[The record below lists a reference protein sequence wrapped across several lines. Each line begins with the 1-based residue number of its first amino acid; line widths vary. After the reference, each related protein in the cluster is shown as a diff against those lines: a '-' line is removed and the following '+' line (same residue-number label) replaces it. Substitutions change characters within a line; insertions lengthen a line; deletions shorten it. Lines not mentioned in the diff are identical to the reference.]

1 MSAELLVAGSIAL
14 DTLDGSF
21 GHVENELGGSALY
34 FALAASLITPV
45 RIVAPVGR
53 DQARVVQDV
62 VGSRPIDL
70 DHLEV
75 IDAPTYRWRAQQEGG
90 RNIDFGSQDS
100 IYDRWQPQLP
110 AGYAGWSFVGSM
122 RPERQARLAAE
133 LAGSSLLAA
142 DAMLSYLRAQPVETR
157 DVLRRARWYFCNQEE
172 FAALGGLDPPEF
184 RRRWS
189 LEGLVLKAGP
199 RGVTA
204 YTQDGSVHVPALGT
218 HPVVDTTGAGDA
230 TAAGML
236 AHWLVSG
243 KEPGAVREALV
254 WGVACASIT
263 IEDIGLRSIARATRS
278 QLESRVEEVMQWLP
292 GGESSSPSAT

>member
-1 MSAELLVAGSIAL
+1 VSADLLVAGSIAL

-21 GHVENELGGSALY
+21 GHIENELGGSALY

-45 RIVAPVGR
+45 RVVAPVGR
-53 DQARVVQDV
+53 DQARLVEDV

-70 DHLEV
+70 SLLEV
-75 IDAPTYRWRAQQEGG
+75 IDAPTYRWRARQESG
-90 RNIDFGSQDS
+90 RNVDFGSQDS
-100 IYDRWQPQLP
+100 IYDHWQPGLP
-110 AGYAGWSFVGSM
+110 PGYSGWSFVGSI
-122 RPERQARLAAE
+122 RPERQAQLASG

-142 DAMLSYLRAQPVETR
+142 DAMLSYVRSQPVEAR
-157 DVLRRARWYFCNQEE
+157 EVLRHARWYFCNQEE
-172 FAALGGLDPPEF
+172 FAALGGAEPQEF

-189 LEGLVLKAGP
+189 LDGLVLKSGA

-204 YTQDGSVHVPALGT
+204 YTDAGRVHVPALAT
-218 HPVVDTTGAGDA
+218 HAVVDTTGAGDA

-243 KEPGAVREALV
+243 GEPAAVREALV

-263 IEDIGLRSIARATRS
+263 IEDIGLRSIARATRA
-278 QLESRVEEVMQWLP
+278 QLELRAEEVMQCLR
-292 GGESSSPSAT
+292 GESSSQSAT

>member
-21 GHVENELGGSALY
+21 GHVEDELGGSALY

-45 RIVAPVGR
+45 RVVAPVGK
-53 DQARVVQDV
+53 DQTRLVEDV
-62 VGSRPIDL
+62 VGSRPVDL
-70 DHLEV
+70 THLQV
-75 IDAPTYRWRAQQEGG
+75 IDAPTYRWRAQQEAG

-100 IYDRWQPQLP
+100 IYDHWQPGLP
-110 AGYAGWSFVGSM
+110 PGYSGWSFVGSM
-122 RPERQARLAAE
+122 RPDRQAQIASG

-142 DAMLSYLRAQPVETR
+142 DAMLSYVRAQPVEAR
-157 DVLRRARWYFCNQEE
+157 DVLRRARWYFCNQDE
-172 FAALGGLDPPEF
+172 FAALGGVEPQEF
-184 RRRWS
+184 RRQWS
-189 LEGLVLKAGP
+189 LEALVLKSGA

-204 YTQDGSVHVPALGT
+204 YTDYGSVHVPALGT
-218 HPVVDTTGAGDA
+218 HPIVDTTGAGDA

-243 KEPGAVREALV
+243 GEPRAVREALV

-263 IEDIGLRSIARATRS
+263 IEAIGLRSIARTTRA
-278 QLESRVEEVMQWLP
+278 QLDSRVEEVMECLP
-292 GGESSSPSAT
+292 GESSSPSAT

>member
-1 MSAELLVAGSIAL
+1 VSADLLVAGSIAL

-21 GHVENELGGSALY
+21 GHIENELGGSALY

-45 RIVAPVGR
+45 RVVAPVGR
-53 DQARVVQDV
+53 DQARLVEDV

-70 DHLEV
+70 GLLQV
-75 IDAPTYRWRAQQEGG
+75 IDAPTYRWRARQEAG
-90 RNIDFGSQDS
+90 RNVDFGSQDS
-100 IYDRWQPQLP
+100 IYDHWQPALP
-110 AGYAGWSFVGSM
+110 PGYSGWSFVGSM
-122 RPERQARLAAE
+122 RPERQVQLASG

-142 DAMLSYLRAQPVETR
+142 DAMLSYVRSQPVEAR
-157 DVLRRARWYFCNQEE
+157 DVLSHSRWYFCNQEE
-172 FAALGGLDPPEF
+172 FAALGGAEPQEF

-189 LEGLVLKAGP
+189 LDGLVLKAGP

-204 YTQDGSVHVPALGT
+204 YTDRGWVHVPALAT

-243 KEPGAVREALV
+243 GDPAAVREALV

-263 IEDIGLRSIARATRS
+263 IEDIGLRSIARATRA
-278 QLESRVEEVMQWLP
+278 QLDLRVEEVMQCLR
-292 GGESSSPSAT
+292 GESSSQSAT

>member
-21 GHVENELGGSALY
+21 GHVEDELGGSALY

-45 RIVAPVGR
+45 RVVAPVGK
-53 DQARVVQDV
+53 DQTRLVEDV
-62 VGSRPIDL
+62 VGSRPVDL
-70 DHLEV
+70 THLQV
-75 IDAPTYRWRAQQEGG
+75 IDAPTYRWRAQQEAG

-100 IYDRWQPQLP
+100 IYDHWQPGLP
-110 AGYAGWSFVGSM
+110 PGYSGWSFVGSM
-122 RPERQARLAAE
+122 RPDRQAQIASG

-142 DAMLSYLRAQPVETR
+142 DAMLSYVRAQPVEAR
-157 DVLRRARWYFCNQEE
+157 DVLRRARWYFCNQDE
-172 FAALGGLDPPEF
+172 FAALGGVEPQEF
-184 RRRWS
+184 RRQWS
-189 LEGLVLKAGP
+189 LEALVLKSGA

-204 YTQDGSVHVPALGT
+204 YTDYGSVHVPALGT
-218 HPVVDTTGAGDA
+218 HPIVDTTGAGDA

-243 KEPGAVREALV
+243 GEPRAVREALV

-263 IEDIGLRSIARATRS
+263 IEDIGLRSIARTTRA
-278 QLESRVEEVMQWLP
+278 QLDSRVEEVMECLP
-292 GGESSSPSAT
+292 GESSSPSAT